1 MVSDWFIYKHVEGV
15 PLNKKFTTPSF
26 LAKPEMNGSLH
37 AQIDLFYCLEKFG
50 LLYHF
55 LCQRGKPS
63 GVWGWK
69 NCIKVARLGY
79 QVNTL
84 GYNAELFFL
93 VRIINRLAGLNRAV
107 KTTKEITKYVSRWMF
122 FFFYLLIARDQKYWK
137 FQKIRFWKTITM
149 SLAYMLHDKW
159 IEIHL

>member
-1 MVSDWFIYKHVEGV
+1 M

-26 LAKPEMNGSLH
+26 LTKPEMHGSLH
-37 AQIDLFYCLEKFG
+37 AQTDLFYCLEKFG

-55 LCQRGKPS
+55 LYQRGKPS

-69 NCIKVARLGY
+69 NCIKIARLGY

-107 KTTKEITKYVSRWMF
+107 KTTKEITKYASHWMF
-122 FFFYLLIARDQKYWK
+122 FIPFNHYRSEVLKISTNPFLKNNHYVFSIHVALQMNRNTLIKR
-137 FQKIRFWKTITM
+137 
-149 SLAYMLHDKW
+149 
-159 IEIHL
+159 IEVRST